1 MIQQLGDMTFCSQLL
16 TSSYHT
22 FDIHDTVAHAMET
35 LDMHH
40 AEYAIVLDGLA
51 YVGMLD
57 MVDLEDADASAEL
70 VALDN
75 YFIKASVKTN
85 DHFLQALRIKSKF
98 NIDIVPVLNEK
109 NEWEG
114 VIESNRLIDQ
124 LSNLVGATSNGAF
137 IVLEVAR
144 QDYAPG
150 EINRLVESNDCMI
163 MQLNTIS
170 DPITGN
176 LQIVIRVNKEEISD
190 LIATFQRHEYTV
202 LYYYGEETFDN
213 TLQNNLDHLL
223 NYLNI

>member
-1 MIQQLGDMTFCSQLL
+1 MTSCSQLL
-16 TSSYHT
+16 NSSYQT
-22 FDIHDTVAHAMET
+22 FDIHDTVAHALEMME
-35 LDMHH
+35 MHH
-40 AEYAIVLDGLA
+40 ANYAVLLDGLH

-57 MVDLEDADASAEL
+57 IVDLEDADTGAEL
-70 VALDN
+70 IALDA
-75 YFIKASVKTN
+75 YLIKAHVKSN
-85 DHFLQALRIKSKF
+85 DYFLQAARIRSKF

-114 VIESNRLIDQ
+114 VIATDQLTDQ
-124 LSNLVGATSNGAF
+124 LSLLVGAVSNGAF
-137 IVLEVAR
+137 IVLEIPR
-144 QDYAPG
+144 HDYAPG

-170 DPITGN
+170 DTMTGN
-176 LQIVIRVNKEEISD
+176 LQIIIRVNKEEISD

>member
-1 MIQQLGDMTFCSQLL
+1 MTFCSQLIDS
-16 TSSYHT
+16 TSQT
-22 FDIHDTVAHAMET
+22 FDLHDTVAHALEMM
-35 LDMHH
+35 DVHH
-40 AEYAIVLDGLA
+40 HEYAIVLDGLQ

-57 MVDLEDADASAEL
+57 IVDLEVADPAAEL
-70 VALDN
+70 FSLEQ
-75 YFIKASVKTN
+75 YLIKANVKSS

-98 NIDIVPVLNEK
+98 NISVVPVLNEK

-114 VIESNRLIDQ
+114 MIQSERLLEQTTQ
-124 LSNLVGATSNGAF
+124 LLGASSTGAF
-137 IVLEVAR
+137 LVLEIPR
-144 QDYAPG
+144 HDYAPG
-150 EINRLVESNDCMI
+150 QLNRLVESNDCMI
-163 MQLNTIS
+163 MQMNTIA
-170 DPITGN
+170 DPVTGM

>member
-1 MIQQLGDMTFCSQLL
+1 MTFCSQLIDS
-16 TSSYHT
+16 TSQT
-22 FDIHDTVAHAMET
+22 FDLHDTVAHALEMM
-35 LDMHH
+35 DIQHN
-40 AEYAIVLDGLA
+40 EYAIVLDGLQ

-57 MVDLEDADASAEL
+57 IVDLEDADPAAEL
-70 VALDN
+70 FSLEH
-75 YFIKASVKTN
+75 YIIKANVKSS

-98 NIDIVPVLNEK
+98 DISVVPVLNEK

-114 VIESNRLIDQ
+114 VIATDQ
-124 LSNLVGATSNGAF
+124 LSDQLSLLVGAVSNGAF
-137 IVLEVAR
+137 IVLEIPR
-144 QDYAPG
+144 HDYAPG

-170 DPITGN
+170 DTMTGN
-176 LQIVIRVNKEEISD
+176 LQIIIRVNKEEISD